1 MNNLNVNK
9 FVDARGRGEV
19 VNNKGPGCR
28 LRSGERMC
36 YQGSALQEA
45 KHLSSAKFT
54 KGYELIPRISYSGKK
69 NPSLSLLKTIM
80 IYSNANFSF
89 SEEKIVEIN
98 QNLNIKT
105 GRER

>member
-1 MNNLNVNK
+1 M
-9 FVDARGRGEV
+9 

-69 NPSLSLLKTIM
+69 KNLPYPCWKQLWSTQM
-80 IYSNANFSF
+80 QNFSF